1 MSILTGG
8 PERPDRS
15 AIVATRSPTAP
26 GGSWRSW
33 LAAWKVRPEAEPY
46 DQDEADG
53 VIVAVLV
60 VTNHLSEFVC
70 AI

>member
-1 MSILTGG
+1 
-8 PERPDRS
+8 
-15 AIVATRSPTAP
+15 
-26 GGSWRSW
+26 
-33 LAAWKVRPEAEPY
+33 LAAWKVPPEAEPY